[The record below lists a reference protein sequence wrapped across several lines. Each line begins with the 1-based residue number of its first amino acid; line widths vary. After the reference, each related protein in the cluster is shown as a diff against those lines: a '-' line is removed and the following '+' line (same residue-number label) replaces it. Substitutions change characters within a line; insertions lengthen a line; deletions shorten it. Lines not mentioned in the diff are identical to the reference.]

1 MTAWTNH
8 CKQYAKANNC
18 TYGEALQLAR
28 GSYQSGGKMN
38 LRNVVRKGKNSV
50 NRGSKIVRRGA
61 NQGANFLDKHNA
73 LISSIDGELG
83 RNLSSVSQGLR
94 GVEGVANQ
102 GVNAT
107 GGKMKLKNVVRKAR
121 NTTRRV
127 TRTLD
132 TVAPL
137 VSLVNPEIGVPLMA
151 ANESVKAINGSGRGR
166 VCKHCGAVGGQL
178 AGSFKAIG
186 GQTAGSFKTI
196 GGGVRLGRSQSSI
209 LASTHNS
216 FAVPFPK
223 SLSRRLKEN

>member
-1 MTAWTNH
+1 MTAWTDH

-28 GSYQSGGKMN
+28 GSYQSGGRMN
-38 LRNVVRKGKNSV
+38 LKKAVRKTKNTV

-83 RNLSSVSQGLR
+83 RNMASVSQGLR

-137 VSLVNPEIGVPLMA
+137 IAAVNPEVGVPLMT
-151 ANESVKAINGSGRGR
+151 ANQSVKAINGSGRGGGC
-166 VCKHCGAVGGQL
+166 CKHCGAVGG
-178 AGSFKAIG
+178 
-186 GQTAGSFKTI
+186 SFKTI
-196 GGGVRLGRSQSSI
+196 GGSFKTVGGGVRLGTAQSSI

-216 FAVPFPK
+216 FAAPFPK
-223 SLSRRLKEN
+223 SHSRRLREN